1 MSRVTRKPII
11 SEVHKTWRVVPGMV
25 YALAVDIE
33 RNVWIVESCPVGTH
47 FWTVQEAKQLP
58 QGSRT
63 RAALHEAIREGSL
76 LERETQTALQYVRRV
91 AEEERVS
98 ASHEKL
104 RSLIL
109 A

>member
-1 MSRVTRKPII
+1 MSRITPKPII
-11 SEVHKTWRVVPGMV
+11 AEVHRTWRVAPGMV

-58 QGSRT
+58 QGNRT
-63 RAALHEAIREGSL
+63 RVALREAIREGSML
-76 LERETQTALQYVRRV
+76 AKETQTALQYVRRV
-91 AEEERVS
+91 AKEER
-98 ASHEKL
+98 ATMCEN
-104 RSLIL
+104 SLSPYAL